1 LVPVVQQ
8 EYGAEFSLA
17 LPAVHL
23 HCSEAQQQSHQLT
36 AAVAVEV
43 GLAPPS
49 VQAARQQLDSLVE
62 QVARLRLLAAHLEAQ
77 ARTVLLIISL
87 EP

>member
-17 LPAVHL
+17 LQAVHL
-23 HCSEAQQQSHQLT
+23 HYSEAQQQSQLLT

-43 GLAPPS
+43 GLALLS

-77 ARTVLLIISL
+77 ARTVLQIISL